1 MNIWNRI
8 KKLSPKQLL
17 NLGVVFIKRPLLI
30 SPTLKASKKAMDISQ
45 EHFGKAQHKNGKPN
59 AFRHA
64 LWNVLLAKIAYKN
77 DNTSAIAWADKVTT
91 LHEKL
96 APNAPLETAMDL
108 HNNKIGLQLFA
119 ETLELSE
126 EEMIQFLKE
135 EAEKAQQISTVEDVE
150 KHPNEMVY
158 I

>member
-1 MNIWNRI
+1 M
-8 KKLSPKQLL
+8 QLF

-30 SPTLKASKKAMDISQ
+30 MPTLKASTKAMTISQ
-45 EHFGKAQHKNGKPN
+45 EHFGKAQHKNGKAN

-77 DNTSAIAWADKVTT
+77 DPIPAINWAEKVTT

-96 APNAPLETAMDL
+96 APNPPLERAMDL
-108 HNNKIGLQLFA
+108 HNNSIGRHIFS
-119 ETLELSE
+119 ETLNLPE
-126 EEMIQFLKE
+126 EEVILFLRD
-135 EAEKAQQISTVEDVE
+135 EAEKAQQISAPEDVE
-150 KHPNEMVY
+150 KHLNEMVY